1 MNKNFEQMLRLVDYV
16 DGLMV
21 VDKNCIIRHYY
32 TAYPDLVNLRQDEP
46 LNRSLFEIYPS
57 LKREDSYI
65 CRALE
70 TGESFINY
78 EQTYIN
84 YKGDSM
90 EANCSAV
97 PIKEHGEV
105 VGVIDMVIYKDAH
118 VTERRLS
125 FDISLISAL
134 TKSYNTSDQSLED
147 IVTQDGEMI
156 RIKEKILQ
164 TADSDAHVLVYG
176 KTGTGKELIVNAIQ
190 KTSRRKD
197 APFIKQNCAS
207 IPSTLLE
214 SILFGTTKGS
224 YTGAKDT
231 PGLFE
236 LADGGTLFLDE
247 INSME
252 LTAQAKLLRVLEDNC
267 IRRIG
272 AKEEKQVNVR
282 IIAAVNEDPEGCVER
297 NKIREDIFYRLCV
310 LRYDIPEL
318 YRRKGD
324 IPLLMEY
331 FRKHYNKK
339 FHKQIMAYSSEVQD
353 IFLAYNWPGN
363 VRELKNVIES
373 AFHNNHTAILT
384 RNDIPNYILS
394 RLAVDTIRAWNADT
408 DSLEEAVKKERAMMA
423 PVKERADF
431 VIDTSRTSTAQ
442 LRGELLRLFGQEGEK
457 GGMTVS
463 VTSFG
468 FKYGLPLEADL
479 VFDVRFMPNPFYMED
494 LRPRTGLDQAV
505 ADYVFHFP
513 QTQDYMR
520 RLEDLLA
527 FSLPLYAEEG
537 KTSLTIA
544 VGCTGG
550 HHRSVAVTHAL
561 AGFIH
566 GLGYQVLENHRDMPR
581 GG

>member
-1 MNKNFEQMLRLVDYV
+1 MEILIIT
-16 DGLMV
+16 GLSGGG
-21 VDKNCIIRHYY
+21 KSR
-32 TAYPDLVNLRQDEP
+32 AA
-46 LNRSLFEIYPS
+46 
-57 LKREDSYI
+57 SY
-65 CRALE
+65 
-70 TGESFINY
+70 
-78 EQTYIN
+78 
-84 YKGDSM
+84 
-90 EANCSAV
+90 
-97 PIKEHGEV
+97 
-105 VGVIDMVIYKDAH
+105 
-118 VTERRLS
+118 
-125 FDISLISAL
+125 
-134 TKSYNTSDQSLED
+134 LED
-147 IVTQDGEMI
+147 IGYYTVDNLPAEMMV
-156 RIKEKILQ
+156 KF
-164 TADSDAHVLVYG
+164 ADFCAGSSGRYDRVALVYDVRSG
-176 KTGTGKELIVNAIQ
+176 EPTDILIETLERLKASGVNC
-190 KTSRRKD
+190 RM
-197 APFIKQNCAS
+197 
-207 IPSTLLE
+207 
-214 SILFGTTKGS
+214 
-224 YTGAKDT
+224 
-231 PGLFE
+231 
-236 LADGGTLFLDE
+236 LFLE
-247 INSME
+247 AAPEVIIKRYKE
-252 LTAQAKLLRVLEDNC
+252 T
-267 IRRIG
+267 RR
-272 AKEEKQVNVR
+272 R
-282 IIAAVNEDPEGCVER
+282 H
-297 NKIREDIFYRLCV
+297 
-310 LRYDIPEL
+310 
-318 YRRKGD
+318 
-324 IPLLMEY
+324 PL
-331 FRKHYNKK
+331 
-339 FHKQIMAYSSEVQD
+339 A
-353 IFLAYNWPGN
+353 
-363 VRELKNVIES
+363 
-373 AFHNNHTAILT
+373 
-384 RNDIPNYILS
+384 
-394 RLAVDTIRAWNADT
+394 ADT